1 MDDKDNGKALVDE
14 IKEAPAPEEI
24 KAASPVVVPAEPVK
38 TEPAKEEVKAA
49 AAPATVATAAAAAPI
64 VDKTAADR
72 IKAEEKAAKKAQKE
86 QAKKQAKIE
95 KKAKKAAAFQEKVE
109 QCPKDY
115 RPVTVGVFFWCGLLC
130 LLPGIGLIFT
140 LLFSLIPTNK
150 NFKNFARAIFAW
162 YVINLIVLLIFAVI
176 VTFVLGQSIA
186 DYIWPFEQFFS
197 DLASAFGI

>member
-1 MDDKDNGKALVDE
+1 MADSDNGKALVDE

-38 TEPAKEEVKAA
+38 DEAKKEEIST
-49 AAPATVATAAAAAPI
+49 APVAAAAAAPI

-130 LLPGIGLIFT
+130 LLPGIGVLFT
-140 LLFSLIPTNK
+140 LLFALIPSNK
-150 NFKNFARAIFAW
+150 NFKNFARAILAW

-176 VTFVLGQSIA
+176 VTFVLGQSVA

-197 DLASAFGI
+197 DLASAFGF

>member
-1 MDDKDNGKALVDE
+1 MADTDNGKALVDE
-14 IKEAPAPEEI
+14 IKEAPAPEEL
-24 KAASPVVVPAEPVK
+24 KASAPVVVPAEP
-38 TEPAKEEVKAA
+38 AKEEPKKEDIK
-49 AAPATVATAAAAAPI
+49 AAPAAAVAAAPI

-95 KKAKKAAAFQEKVE
+95 KKAQKAAAYQEKVE

-130 LLPGIGLIFT
+130 LLPGIGCIFT

-150 NFKNFARAIFAW
+150 NFKNFARAILSW
-162 YVINLIVLLIFAVI
+162 YVINLIVCLIFAVI

-197 DLASAFGI
+197 DLASAFGF